1 MSGLSS
7 ILNIANSGLQ
17 TAQTGL
23 RTVSDNVSNVN
34 TPGYIRKV
42 ADQQS
47 VSVNGQGGG
56 VDIVAIRLAAD
67 KFLQAAGLQASAQ
80 SGAAAAKA
88 DTLDQAQALYGDPN
102 DATSFFSQLNTVF
115 SGFAALSSDSTTA
128 TRGAALAQVQSFF
141 DQANT
146 ISGGLATLANQADSK
161 VSDDVATANDLI
173 KQIDGLNADISR
185 SRVLG
190 RDTTGAQNQQ
200 SGLVDQLSQLLTV
213 KVGDDGAGN
222 LVLRTSNGLPLTGVA
237 GPSTLSYDTSSG
249 SGRLQVA
256 PPGGGAAQPLS
267 GDGLSGEIKGLV
279 DLRNTDL
286 PAIGAQ
292 LGEFVSGAAEALNA
306 AHNASASTPAA
317 SSLAGRSTWLSASEA
332 FSGIT
337 GKTTV
342 DIVDAS
348 GAVQR
353 KVDVDFGAGTISVNG
368 GAPSAFTAA
377 GFPSALNT
385 ALGASGSASFDASGK
400 LTINASAAGTGVAIA
415 DDATTP
421 SSKAGRGFSDFF
433 GLNDLVTAT
442 EPTNAAT
449 GTTSAA
455 PANFT
460 GNLTV
465 RLTGADGTPFK
476 DVTVNTGA
484 AATVGDLVNALNA
497 STTGVG
503 LYGSFALDDTTG
515 TLAFTPAPNSGVTLS
530 VVSDSSQRGTGGPGA
545 SVFFNIG
552 DVQRA
557 TRASAFSVRGD
568 LVGDPS
574 RLSIAHLDPTV
585 AVGGTALYASDA
597 SGADALAQAGR
608 STVTFQAAGGL
619 AGGAQQLSNYAAGV
633 SASVANRAASA
644 ATAQTSAAAVATEAT
659 TRRSAVE
666 GVNLD
671 EELTSMTTYQQAYN
685 ASARL
690 IQTAR
695 DMFDVLLNMT

>member
-23 RTVSDNVSNVN
+23 RTVSDNVSNVD

-47 VSVNGQGGG
+47 VSTGGRGSG

-80 SGAAAAKA
+80 SGAAAAKSDA
-88 DTLDQAQALYGDPN
+88 LDQAQALFGDPN

-128 TRGAALAQVQSFF
+128 TRGAALAQVQSYF
-141 DQANT
+141 DQAT
-146 ISGGLATLANQADSK
+146 SISGGLRTLSDQTDTK
-161 VSDDVATANDLI
+161 IVDDVSTANDLI
-173 KQIDGLNADISR
+173 KQIDTLNADISR

-213 KVGDDGAGN
+213 KVGDDGSGN
-222 LVLRTSNGLPLTGVA
+222 LVLRTSGGIALTGST

-249 SGRLQVA
+249 SGQLQVT
-256 PPGGGAAQPLS
+256 PSGGVAQALP
-267 GDGLSGEIKGLV
+267 GDGLSGALKGLV

-286 PAIGAQ
+286 PTLGAQ
-292 LGEFVSGAAEALNA
+292 LGELVSGAAEALNA
-306 AHNASASTPAA
+306 AHNASASTPASA
-317 SSLAGRSTWLSASEA
+317 SLSGRSTWLSASEA
-332 FSGIT
+332 FSGLS

-353 KVDVDFGAGTISVNG
+353 KVDLDFSAGTISVNG
-368 GAPSAFTAA
+368 GAPSTFTAA
-377 GFPSALNT
+377 GFPGALNT
-385 ALGASGSASFDASGK
+385 ALGGSGSASFGPDGK
-400 LTINASAAGTGVAIA
+400 LTISATGAGNGVAIA

-421 SSKAGRGFSDFF
+421 SAKAGRGFSDFF
-433 GLNDLVTAT
+433 GLNDLVVAS

-449 GTTSAA
+449 GTTSASA
-455 PANFT
+455 ANFT
-460 GNLTV
+460 GSLNV

-484 AATVGDLVNALNA
+484 AATVGDLVTALNA

-503 LYGSFALDDTTG
+503 LYGSFALDDATG
-515 TLAFTPAPNSGVTLS
+515 KLAFTAAPNSGVTLS
-530 VVSDSSQRGTGGPGA
+530 VVSDASQRGTGGPGV
-545 SVFFNIG
+545 STFFNIG

-557 TRASAFSVRGD
+557 TRADAFSVRGD
-568 LVGDPS
+568 LLADPS

-585 AVGGTALYASDA
+585 AVGGTALYTSDA

-608 STVTFQAAGGL
+608 RTVSFETAGGL
-619 AGGAQQLSNYAAGV
+619 AGGAQQLSSYSAGV
-633 SASVANRAASA
+633 SSAIANRAAAA
-644 ATAQTSAAAVATEAT
+644 ATAQSSAAAVASEAV

-671 EELTSMTTYQQAYN
+671 QELTSMTTYQQAYN

-695 DMFDVLLNMT
+695 DMFDALLNMT

>member
-23 RTVSDNVSNVN
+23 RTVSDNVSNVD

-47 VSVNGQGGG
+47 VSVGGRGGG

-67 KFLQAAGLQASAQ
+67 KFLQAAGLQATAQ

-88 DTLDQAQALYGDPN
+88 DALDQAQALFGDPN
-102 DATSFFSQLNTVF
+102 DATSFFSQLNSVF

-141 DQANT
+141 DQATT
-146 ISGGLATLANQADSK
+146 ISGGLSTLSGQTDSK
-161 VSDDVATANDLI
+161 IADDVSTANDLI
-173 KQIDGLNADISR
+173 KQIDTLNADISR

-190 RDTTGAQNQQ
+190 RDTTGAENQQ
-200 SGLVDQLSQLLTV
+200 SGLVDQLSQLMTV
-213 KVGDDGAGN
+213 KVGDDGSGN
-222 LVLRTSNGLPLTGVA
+222 LVLRTSGGVALTGST

-249 SGRLQVA
+249 TGQLQVTPA
-256 PPGGGAAQPLS
+256 GGVAQALP
-267 GDGLSGEIKGLV
+267 GDGLSGELKGLV
-279 DLRNTDL
+279 DLRNTEL
-286 PAIGAQ
+286 PTLGAQ
-292 LGEFVSGAAEALNA
+292 LGELVSGTAEALNA

-317 SSLAGRSTWLSASEA
+317 ATLSGRSTWLSASEA
-332 FSGIT
+332 FSGLT

-342 DIVDAS
+342 DVVDSS
-348 GAVQR
+348 GVVKR
-353 KVDVDFGAGTISVNG
+353 KVDLDFGAGTISVDG

-377 GFPSALNT
+377 GFPAALNT
-385 ALGASGSASFDASGK
+385 ALTGFGSASFGPDGK
-400 LTINASAAGTGVAIA
+400 LTISASGAGNGVAIA

-421 SSKAGRGFSDFF
+421 SAKAGRGFSDFF

-449 GTTSAA
+449 GVTNASA
-455 PANFT
+455 ANFT
-460 GNLTV
+460 GSLTL

-476 DVTVNTGA
+476 DVTVNTGT
-484 AATVGDLVNALNA
+484 AATMGDLVTALNA

-503 LYGSFALDDTTG
+503 LYGSFALDDATG
-515 TLAFTPAPNSGVTLS
+515 KLAFTPAPNSGVTLS
-530 VVSDSSQRGTGGPGA
+530 VVSDASQRGAGGPGV
-545 SVFFNIG
+545 STFFNIG

-557 TRASAFSVRGD
+557 TRANAFSVRSD
-568 LVGDPS
+568 LISDPS

-585 AVGGTALYASDA
+585 AVGGTALYSSDA
-597 SGADALAQAGR
+597 SGADALSQAGR
-608 STVTFQAAGGL
+608 RTVSFESAGGL
-619 AGGAQQLSNYAAGV
+619 AGGAQQLSSYAAGV
-633 SASVANRAASA
+633 SSAIANRAAAA
-644 ATAQTSAAAVATEAT
+644 ATAQTSAAAVASEAT

-671 EELTSMTTYQQAYN
+671 QELTSMTTYQQAYN